1 MKITLFKVRYENMIY
16 CLYIEG
22 QSSPIAAY
30 KTSALM
36 KAWKKH
42 YQAKYPILI
51 FHEGV
56 LFITDNEPMV

>member
-1 MKITLFKVRYENMIY
+1 MIY